1 MHHPNGRHRRPVESL
16 AARLWRLPAAA
27 ALATALTYVFTPQ
40 TPGPEPRAIT
50 PAPERPALAPAP
62 SVEPVEPDAPEPD
75 EIGGALVRP
84 YMLTRIPRPRLPEG
98 DLLAGPAPGEFDE
111 LASLIRHYLD
121 RSG

>member
-16 AARLWRLPAAA
+16 AARLWQLAAA

-50 PAPERPALAPAP
+50 PAPERPALTPAP
-62 SVEPVEPDAPEPD
+62 SVEPDAPEPGPDPD

-84 YMLTRIPRPRLPEG
+84 YMLTRVPRPRLPVG
-98 DLLAGPAPGEFDE
+98 DLLTGPAPGEFDE